1 MWNKLS
7 TSVCGGPKHSR
18 RAKCSLAARRVDFCP
33 RAGVAWILQPSHRLG
48 LRNNKVLSATLEWK
62 YFKVGLKWIQVRMH
76 TVEHHLL
83 KVVHDAAQSCTKKA
97 FRISPVKYSKPER
110 SAVQDPQSKWSEHDF
125 HRFGDKVMDVHDNAQ
140 HQPLKMIP
148 RHLLCY

>member
-1 MWNKLS
+1 MEILQS
-7 TSVCGGPKHSR
+7 
-18 RAKCSLAARRVDFCP
+18 RAKVDSGEDAHC
-33 RAGVAWILQPSHRLG
+33 G
-48 LRNNKVLSATLEWK
+48 K
-62 YFKVGLKWIQVRMH
+62 
-76 TVEHHLL
+76 HLL